1 MLKNQVIL
9 FLSGIMQGQCY
20 GNRTASQVI
29 FEEGI
34 FSSQDSTT
42 CPNKIRDIHMIWCIY
57 IILVG

>member
-42 CPNKIRDIHMIWCIY
+42 YPNKIRDIHMI
-57 IILVG
+57 